1 MCSGHSKNIRP
12 VPRHVISNSNSFN
25 PTDNWHWRNM
35 SAFIF
40 SAVFHMWKSSPDDNF
55 QNNRNY
61 FELLR
66 TTVIICY
73 QTDELPYLYQCEV
86 GVCTY
91 NLAVTKILEQ
101 NLELVRK
108 ILGGGDETLSALS
121 QHSWHTFHP
130 HQPHVACNEYQLGSD
145 CDGRS
150 DSAWMSIVTDHNKDK
165 IFCYFIRQM
174 FCSYEC
180 YTTEY
185 FVTHQW

>member
-12 VPRHVISNSNSFN
+12 VSRHVISYSNSFN
-25 PTDNWHWRNM
+25 TIDNWNTGETWLLLY
-35 SAFIF
+35 FQP
-40 SAVFHMWKSSPDDNF
+40 SSIREGHL
-55 QNNRNY
+55 QMIISETAKKY

-66 TTVIICY
+66 TTVIIY
-73 QTDELPYLYQCEV
+73 QTDELNYLYQCEV

-101 NLELVRK
+101 NLELVQK

-121 QHSWHTFHP
+121 QHSWHTCHP
-130 HQPHVACNEYQLGSD
+130 HQPHVACNEYQLGND

-150 DSAWMSIVTDHNKDK
+150 DSAWMSVITDHSNDK

-174 FCSYEC
+174 FCRYEC
-180 YTTEY
+180 YITEY
-185 FVTHQW
+185 FATQQW